1 LVGFI
6 SAPGTPAAR
15 AVAPTLWKY
24 YKDNKIAVTKIWTG
38 TMSLRASVSDRALE
52 LPPPYSLVTLR
63 EAGDAF
69 AHARAI
75 AADEGAGTLVWVRR
89 YDLAEF
95 AVVLEPE
102 EPLAEARRAIYA
114 GMNAIADALAVHA
127 PPSRPVNFDWPDA
140 IRVDGVLVGGGR
152 LSWPEETREDEIPD
166 WLVISGMIRTAAIRA
181 GEPGLRPLLGAL
193 DELGF
198 EAVDAGEII
207 ASFSHHLMA
216 TFHDWSETG
225 FRSIA
230 SRWLDRLPQQS
241 DQLTQLADNGDLLI
255 SQNAS
260 HGRAERKSL
269 AESLAT
275 PSWLD
280 PTTGT
285 PWL

>member
-1 LVGFI
+1 ML
-6 SAPGTPAAR
+6 
-15 AVAPTLWKY
+15 
-24 YKDNKIAVTKIWTG
+24 
-38 TMSLRASVSDRALE
+38 LRASVSDRALD
-52 LPPPYSLVTLR
+52 LPPPYSLVPLR

-69 AHARAI
+69 AHACAI

-102 EPLAEARRAIYA
+102 EPLADARRAIYA
-114 GMNAIADALAVHA
+114 GMNALADALAVHA
-127 PPSRPVNFDWPDA
+127 PPSRPVTFDWPDT

-152 LSWPEETREDEIPD
+152 LGWPAGTREDEIPD
-166 WLVISGMIRTAAIRA
+166 WLVFSGMIRTAAIRA

-193 DELGF
+193 DVLGF

-207 ASFSHHLMA
+207 ASFSRHLMA
-216 TFHDWSETG
+216 AFHEWSETG
-225 FRSIA
+225 FRAIA
-230 SRWLDRLPQQS
+230 SRWLDRLAQKS
-241 DQLTQLADNGDLLI
+241 GEHTELAGNGDLQI
-255 SQNAS
+255 SHQAS
-260 HGRAERKSL
+260 QRLRERKSL
-269 AESLAT
+269 AQALAT